1 MSADRQGGP
10 ADVVLATVRLLDRA
24 LRSLGDAG
32 HKEKACEIAAEGWAL
47 LRQDKPKVAERL
59 NGTLHYLTRDR
70 FAAEAAASPGSN
82 DADEAG
88 AHGGPDRDPNTDIEL
103 DVRSFAPAR
112 RHELIFETFEGLE
125 ANRAFVLV
133 NDHDPKPLYY
143 QFGAELQGLFTW
155 EALESGPDVWRVRIG
170 RTST

>member
-1 MSADRQGGP
+1 MRTEEESAQT
-10 ADVVLATVRLLDRA
+10 DVVLPTVRLLDRA

-32 HKEKACEIAAEGWAL
+32 NKEKACEIAAEGWAL
-47 LRQDKPKVAERL
+47 LRQDRPKIAERL

-70 FAAEAAASPGSN
+70 FAVEAATPSSRS
-82 DADEAG
+82 DADEVRAD
-88 AHGGPDRDPNTDIEL
+88 GPSDRDPVADIEL

-112 RHELIFETFEGLE
+112 RHELIFETFAGLE
-125 ANRAFVLV
+125 PSRAFVLV

-143 QFGAELQGLFTW
+143 QFAAELQGLFTW

-170 RTST
+170 RLSP